1 MHGTILRELLLL
13 LYQTGIEKN
22 RSRKVSAHFVKALN
36 NVFFQDSVDI
46 ISGEEATTNLS
57 REQNDLTATT
67 ARCML
72 APLGSS
78 VVPLVDIS

>member
-13 LYQTGIEKN
+13 LYQTGREKN
-22 RSRKVSAHFVKALN
+22 HSRKVSAHFVKALN
-36 NVFFQDSVDI
+36 NVFFQDSEDI
-46 ISGEEATTNLS
+46 ISGEEATTSLG
-57 REQNDLTATT
+57 REQSDLTATT

-78 VVPLVDIS
+78 VVPLVDMS